1 MAREYGSGTWRW
13 VSLVIGST
21 TLKYVFD
28 SKLKDS
34 LKSEFGQIDVT
45 AQFNVTNAVLSP
57 NKPKPARASKRLAD
71 GHEGSFCSSDKIKPL
86 KADGFQITRPK
97 LATFN
102 QTTLSRVLFVT
113 LNGVKYAWRRPRNTG
128 GEVDVNPVGAQD
140 ATDETDLV
148 FGADF
153 PKPAQGVI
161 LIPGQGSYR
170 CFVDNTKVDGA
181 TLDAAAASAG
191 WSLTSPQEINVESL
205 LNRTIGQS
213 QG

>member
-34 LKSEFGQIDVT
+34 LKSEFGQTDVT

-57 NKPKPARASKRLAD
+57 NKPKPARASKRLVD
-71 GHEGSFCSSDKIKPL
+71 GYEGSFCSSDKVKAL
-86 KADGFQITRPK
+86 KADGFTITRAK

-102 QTTLSRVLFVT
+102 QTNLSRVLYVT

-128 GEVDVNPVGAQD
+128 GQVDLNAIGAED
-140 ATDETDLV
+140 ATDQTDLV

-153 PKPAQGVI
+153 PKPAQAV
-161 LIPGQGSYR
+161 LEIPGQGTYR
-170 CFVDNTKVDGA
+170 SFVDNTKVDGG
-181 TLDAAAASAG
+181 TLDAAASSAG
-191 WSLTSPQEINVESL
+191 WALISPQEINVASL
-205 LNRTIGQS
+205 LNRTIG
-213 QG
+213 

>member
-34 LKSEFGQIDVT
+34 LKSEFGQTDVT

-57 NKPKPARASKRLAD
+57 NKPKPARASKRLVD
-71 GHEGSFCSSDKIKPL
+71 GYEGSFCSSDKVKEL
-86 KADGFQITRPK
+86 KADGYTITRAK

-102 QTTLSRVLFVT
+102 QTNLSRVLYVT

-128 GEVDVNPVGAQD
+128 GQVDLNAIGAED
-140 ATDETDLV
+140 ATDQTDLV

-153 PKPAQGVI
+153 PKPTQAVLEI
-161 LIPGQGSYR
+161 AGQGTYR
-170 CFVDNTKVDGA
+170 SFVDNTKVDGG
-181 TLDAAAASAG
+181 TLDAAASSAG
-191 WSLTSPQEINVESL
+191 WALISPQEINVASL
-205 LNRTIGQS
+205 LNRTIG
-213 QG
+213 